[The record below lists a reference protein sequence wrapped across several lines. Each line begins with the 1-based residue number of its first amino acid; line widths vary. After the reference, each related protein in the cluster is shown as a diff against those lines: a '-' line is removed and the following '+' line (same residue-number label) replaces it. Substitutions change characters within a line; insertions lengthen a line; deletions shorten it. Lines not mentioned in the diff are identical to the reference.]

1 MKRLLASAVT
11 GLIALALVTACG
23 QRPGANA
30 GAPAISDTLTSA
42 PIDAGLVTDRFGWVL
57 SADALLLTRDGGKT
71 FQKTA
76 VDVPAGSARAAS
88 FTDATHGWVA
98 ALDGTGIA
106 VARTADGGKSWTTST
121 IPTKA
126 RIADLSVAFG
136 DAERGALVAREQTG
150 GAFSMADLYATT
162 DGGVSWRAGIAP
174 VAGRVAVDTAG
185 RIWLA
190 GGALGN
196 ELYSSANRGGSW
208 AKARFSLSGGEAPQ
222 AVAPPANGV
231 VPVSVSK
238 GDRSR
243 VGLLT
248 STDNGASWRETGA
261 VRTATDSAVAP
272 AVSVARDSSVAV
284 ADPAGGRLGRVPAA
298 NGSTAAA
305 TPKSAQGLP
314 AGVSRIGM
322 VGSAGWALASSG
334 SCAGQKQD
342 CVITHRLVATTD
354 NGATW
359 HELLRWVQR
368 LN

>member
-11 GLIALALVTACG
+11 GVVALALVSACG
-23 QRPGANA
+23 QRPDVDA
-30 GAPAISDTLTSA
+30 GALAVTDTLTSA
-42 PIDAGLVTDRFGWVL
+42 PLDAGLVTDRFGWVL
-57 SADALLLTRDGGKT
+57 SADAVLLTRDGGKT
-71 FQKTA
+71 FQTTA
-76 VDVPAGSARAAS
+76 ADVPAGPARAAY

-98 ALDGTGIA
+98 ALGATGIA
-106 VARTADGGKSWTTST
+106 VARTADGGESWTAST

-136 DAERGALVAREQTG
+136 DAKRGALVAREQTG
-150 GAFSMADLYATT
+150 GAFSVADLYATS
-162 DGGVSWRAGIAP
+162 DGGASWRPGTAP

-190 GGALGN
+190 GGVLGN
-196 ELYSSANRGGSW
+196 ELYSSADRGASW
-208 AKARFSLSGGEAPQ
+208 AKARFSLSGGGAPQ
-222 AVAPPANGV
+222 AVALPANGV
-231 VPVSVSK
+231 LPVSV
-238 GDRSR
+238 GSR
-243 VGLLT
+243 IGLLT

>member
-23 QRPGANA
+23 QRPDADA
-30 GAPAISDTLTSA
+30 GAPAVTDTLTSA
-42 PIDAGLVTDRFGWVL
+42 PLDAGLVTDRFGWVL
-57 SADALLLTRDGGKT
+57 SADAVLLTRDGGKT

-76 VDVPAGSARAAS
+76 VDVPAGSARAAY

-98 ALDGTGIA
+98 ALGGTGIA
-106 VARTADGGKSWTTST
+106 VARTADGGRSWTAST

-136 DAERGALVAREQTG
+136 DAKRGALVAREQTG
-150 GAFSMADLYATT
+150 GAFSVADLYATT
-162 DGGVSWRAGIAP
+162 DGGASWRAGTAP
-174 VAGRVAVDTAG
+174 AAGRVAVDTAG

-190 GGALGN
+190 GGVFGN
-196 ELYSSANRGGSW
+196 ELYSSANSGGSW
-208 AKARFSLSGGEAPQ
+208 AKARLSLSDGGAPQ
-222 AVAPPANGV
+222 AVSLPANGV
-231 VPVSVSK
+231 VSVSVSE

-248 STDNGASWRETGA
+248 STDNGVSWRETGA
-261 VRTATDSAVAP
+261 VRTATDTAVAP
-272 AVSVARDSSVAV
+272 AVSVARDLSVAV
-284 ADPAGGRLGRVPAA
+284 ADPAGGRLGRVAA
-298 NGSTAAA
+298 ADRSTAAA
-305 TPKSAQGLP
+305 TLKSVQGLP

-334 SCAGQKQD
+334 SCVGEKQD
-342 CVITHRLVATTD
+342 CVITHSLVATTD

-359 HELLRWVQR
+359 HELLRWVQK
-368 LN
+368 LA